1 MSQKTTSVPEGYIVD
16 YLDGKFRKDTP
27 EEYVRQMV
35 EKRVVNEH
43 DYSRDQIKVE
53 ETIKI
58 GDSKKR
64 VDIAI
69 YPENSGHA
77 QKDIQIIIECK
88 KESVNSTNKQE
99 GVGQLKSY
107 MAAIVRIS
115 NNPYK
120 WEIGCGELKDVANVE
135 KMMPNNYISEDGF
148 SIWKWN
154 GITENGNYEKVY
166 YCSRMGFIKT
176 QME

>member
-1 MSQKTTSVPEGYIVD
+1 MSQKTASVPEGYIVD
-16 YLDGKFRKDTP
+16 YIDGKFRKDTP

-88 KESVNSTNKQE
+88 N
-99 GVGQLKSY
+99 
-107 MAAIVRIS
+107 
-115 NNPYK
+115 
-120 WEIGCGELKDVANVE
+120 C
-135 KMMPNNYISEDGF
+135 NNYSSFTKINIPYSCKLLFQELQCM
-148 SIWKWN
+148 SI
-154 GITENGNYEKVY
+154 IPRFKV
-166 YCSRMGFIKT
+166 
-176 QME
+176 